1 MSKSGD
7 PRIGDLLKKCLDS
20 GSGQGLCKVALLG
33 YPCDEGVKRNN
44 GRVGA
49 KFGPSCVRK
58 ILPKLGPLINP
69 EFNIDLRNIHLEDRG
84 NIDVAES
91 LEENHVRLTASVK
104 SVLDDGFIGI
114 IIGGGNDQ
122 SYCNANALMQLLPDV
137 GNIGV
142 VNIDAH
148 LDARPLLD
156 GKLAH
161 SGSPFRQLLT
171 DPIFNGVFYEFAV
184 QGNQCS
190 AEHAEFVQQNGG
202 NLIWLSQVK
211 KNGALSEFSNVLN
224 AFEGRN
230 AFISFD
236 IDSISGADCPG
247 VSCPAVIGLSAQ
259 EALDI
264 AFAAGQHPH
273 TRLLDLSEYNP
284 TIEEDRTARL
294 VSNIIYY
301 FLMGV
306 SSRNF
311 SSLQS

>member
-7 PRIGDLLKKCLDS
+7 PRLGDLLKKCLES
-20 GSGQGLCKVALLG
+20 GTNAAEGLHKVALLG

-44 GRVGA
+44 GRPGA

-58 ILPKLGPLINP
+58 ILPKLGPLVNP
-69 EFNIDLRNIHLEDRG
+69 EYNIDIRKLHFLDQGNVNIT
-84 NIDVAES
+84 ES
-91 LEENHVRLTASVK
+91 LEENHVILTQSVK
-104 SVLDDGFIGI
+104 SILDEGFIGI
-114 IIGGGNDQ
+114 ILGGGNDQ
-122 SYCNANALMQLLPDV
+122 SYCNAKALMQQENG

-148 LDARPLLD
+148 LDARPLLE
-156 GKLAH
+156 GGLAH

-171 DPIFNGVFYEFAV
+171 DPVFSGVFYEFAV

-190 AEHAEFVQQNGG
+190 AEHAEFVQQHGG
-202 NLIWLSQVK
+202 SLVWLSQAK
-211 KNGALSEFSNVLN
+211 KNGVLTEFGNILGSFQDRD
-224 AFEGRN
+224 AFV
-230 AFISFD
+230 SFD
-236 IDSISGADCPG
+236 IDSIQSSDCPG

-259 EALDI
+259 NALDI
-264 AFAAGQHPH
+264 AFAAGQHPK

-284 TIEEDRTARL
+284 TVEEDRTARL

-306 SSRNF
+306 SSRVM
-311 SSLQS
+311 S